1 MGFILQSYSPVVDH
15 PHWSSDIGFDDLK
28 CFDDI
33 SSDVPNK
40 KMKIWITLSGIS

>member
-1 MGFILQSYSPVVDH
+1 MGFILQSYSPVVDP

-33 SSDVPNK
+33 SSDVPK
-40 KMKIWITLSGIS
+40 KMKIRITLSGIS